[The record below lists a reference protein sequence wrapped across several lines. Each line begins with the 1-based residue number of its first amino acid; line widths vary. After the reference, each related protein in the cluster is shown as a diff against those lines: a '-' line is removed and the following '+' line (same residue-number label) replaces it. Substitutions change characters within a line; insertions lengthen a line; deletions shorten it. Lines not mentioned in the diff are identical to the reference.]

1 MLSWAEEVVLGTAM
15 GWVVGP
21 RDQDAK
27 PSKLQITFLGHGMR
41 HLGITDS
48 RHWDHGLGHGT
59 TLEGG

>member
-41 HLGITDS
+41 HLEHH
-48 RHWDHGLGHGT
+48 RQ
-59 TLEGG
+59 